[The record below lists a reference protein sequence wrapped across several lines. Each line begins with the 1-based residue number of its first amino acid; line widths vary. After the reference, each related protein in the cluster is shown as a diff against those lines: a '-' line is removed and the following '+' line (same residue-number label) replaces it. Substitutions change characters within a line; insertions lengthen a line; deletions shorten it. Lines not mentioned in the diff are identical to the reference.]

1 MEVQPRL
8 DTQRRERPTRS
19 QPPSFVSGPALR
31 TCFLAAMILPPLA
44 KGQFCLS
51 FDNTWAGFVTTIR
64 DSGRFALLCPF
75 EISGN
80 GCPLPSGQ
88 KEEEGFV
95 VPEGADISIVC
106 DPSQYGFDLES
117 ACVINCSGRHFTVR
131 PHSKLT
137 LDRMALMGST
147 DSSIKV
153 QSQGEVSL
161 VNSIFEK

>member
-1 MEVQPRL
+1 MEVKQRL
-8 DTQRRERPTRS
+8 DTQHRGRRTRP
-19 QPPSFVSGPALR
+19 QPPSLLSGPSL
-31 TCFLAAMILPPLA
+31 LAWLLAMVLPPMA
-44 KGQFCLS
+44 KGQFCVS
-51 FDNTWAGFVTTIR
+51 FDNTWAGLVTTIR

-80 GCPLPSGQ
+80 GCPLPGQ
-88 KEEEGFV
+88 EEEGLV

-131 PHSKLT
+131 PNSKLT
-137 LDRMALMGST
+137 LDRMTMMGSM

-153 QSQGEVSL
+153 QSQGEVS
-161 VNSIFEK
+161 VINSIFEK